1 MNPDLKIKELL
12 DQLSKACGSSFSL
25 NDGVCAIYMGDQEK
39 AATLEFP
46 TGSSY
51 VFIHRA
57 IGDPKHVN
65 RATYELLLRM
75 NFEAN
80 AMRGCW
86 VAMDTYNILRLCTQ
100 LDPLSL
106 SGRQFIAIL
115 TGFISLGQDLE
126 AVLKQRAQPDRRPVM
141 R

>member
-12 DQLSKACGSSFSL
+12 DHLSKACGSSLSL
-25 NDGVCAIYMGDQEK
+25 NDGVCALYMGDQER

-46 TGSSY
+46 VGSSY

-57 IGDPKHVN
+57 IGDQKRVDK
-65 RATYELLLRM
+65 ATCELLLRM

-100 LDPLSL
+100 LDPLSI
-106 SGRQFIAIL
+106 SGHQFIAML

-126 AVLKQRAQPDRRPVM
+126 AVLKQRA
-141 R
+141 